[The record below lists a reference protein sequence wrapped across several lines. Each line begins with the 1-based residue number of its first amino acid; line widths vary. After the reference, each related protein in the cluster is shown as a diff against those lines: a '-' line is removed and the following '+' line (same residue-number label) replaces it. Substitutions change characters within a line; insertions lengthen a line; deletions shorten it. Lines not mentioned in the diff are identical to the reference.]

1 MDQAAVFIDGGYLSS
16 VLRQFGKPRIRYEQ
30 LARWACEGYKLY
42 RVYYY
47 DCPPYQSS
55 VPSKEER
62 ERVKSAQS
70 FFKALERLDRFVVR
84 LGRLAY
90 RGTDDDGNPVF
101 VQKRVDLQLGLDI
114 ATLVTE
120 RRADLIVLI
129 SGDSDLIPA
138 VEMARNRSVLVRLI
152 HGPKGTYHQ
161 DLWDLVDERREITKD
176 VLQALSAD
184 QDS

>member
-1 MDQAAVFIDGGYLSS
+1 MGQVSVFIDGGYLTR
-16 VLRQFGKPRIRYEQ
+16 VLRYFGKPRIRYEQ
-30 LARWACEGYKLY
+30 FALWAAQGYDLF

-55 VPSKEER
+55 HPTEEER
-62 ERVKSAQS
+62 ERFRSAQK
-70 FFKALERLDRFVVR
+70 FFAALQRLDRFVVR

-120 RRADLIVLI
+120 RRVELIVLV

-138 VEMARNRSVLVRLI
+138 VELARDRSTLVRLI
-152 HGPKGTYHQ
+152 HGPRGTYHQ
-161 DLWDLVDERREITKD
+161 DLWDLVDERREITRGI
-176 VLQALSAD
+176 LQQFEARG
-184 QDS
+184 Q